1 MCEVLFITPPP
12 SQSYPNSV
20 PADAIFCTFRMHSL
34 CIQSTCPTDYET
46 DCQPR
51 GCQGHSVETKS
62 AANCAGKLT
71 RAHAALERQPHC
83 LLALACMLSF
93 LWLIGMADN
102 LQHLLGASGSGNL
115 SCKVIALLLQAL
127 SQVELDK
134 AAHAD
139 LLSQVGNSLLDCISH
154 GLALVHQVGLVEES
168 HLLGN
173 LTGTALCN
181 LGANGIWL
189 GLRGGERVDKEK

>member
-1 MCEVLFITPPP
+1 MEQTASPEAVKATPWRP
-12 SQSYPNSV
+12 
-20 PADAIFCTFRMHSL
+20 
-34 CIQSTCPTDYET
+34 
-46 DCQPR
+46 
-51 GCQGHSVETKS
+51 KS

-71 RAHAALERQPHC
+71 SAHTALARQPHC
-83 LLALACMLSF
+83 LLALACLLSF
-93 LWLIGMADN
+93 LWLIGMADH
-102 LQHLLGASGSGNL
+102 LQHLLGASGSSNL

-134 AAHAD
+134 AAHTD

-154 GLALVHQVGLVEES
+154 GLALVDQVGLVEES

-173 LTGTALCN
+173 LTSTALCN